1 MINKKILLE
10 TEIIDFIVNDRPATN
25 NIATWIMQLYEL
37 EFKFNTIRY
46 YPNFFENVPGVNLDE
61 IKAKL
66 SHIINVISKS
76 FITTIYYV
84 YQSWYNYHNYFNSM
98 QEMISRYSTT
108 NSIRDKLTDENFRN
122 MVGKLGRLT
131 QEEEKYTFDLDQKVI
146 YEYVKDD
153 IMGLSNFSD
162 FSTRVDIYSMRDD
175 TNEFMYE
182 LQMLVDSNLVEE
194 FYKAFSPSLQ
204 INKFIEYVQSD
215 ESFPVN
221 KKERQYNLLYKYIKK
236 LFEVNSNHMET
247 ELSQYSSGLDPSSVL
262 IRMEQQVKEQYYIL
276 TAINRISQ
284 HQLLIRSNLL
294 LHKVHYTGN
303 MANYLP
309 KIKQGLWFNSEFT
322 KIYPYNINEVQD
334 QNIIDDI
341 IKRKLTFIP
350 REQVMPSL
358 RNIQNMFQD
367 KTKQKEYLNQNYG
380 AFVSGH
386 YIEQTSF
393 FNFLSNLPKPELRQ
407 WGKELNQYGLDKHF
421 HMLMNI

>member
-1 MINKKILLE
+1 
-10 TEIIDFIVNDRPATN
+10 
-25 NIATWIMQLYEL
+25 
-37 EFKFNTIRY
+37 
-46 YPNFFENVPGVNLDE
+46 
-61 IKAKL
+61 
-66 SHIINVISKS
+66 
-76 FITTIYYV
+76 
-84 YQSWYNYHNYFNSM
+84 M
-98 QEMISRYSTT
+98 QEMISRYSTN
-108 NSIRDKLTDENFRN
+108 NSFRDKLLDENFRN

-131 QEEEKYTFDLDQKVI
+131 QEEEEYTFDLDQKVI

-153 IMGLSNFSD
+153 IVGLSNFSD
-162 FSTRVDIYSMRDD
+162 FSTRVDNYSIKDY

-182 LQMLVDSNLVEE
+182 LQMLIDSNLVEE
-194 FYKAFSPSLQ
+194 FYKAFNTKLQ

-236 LFEVNSNHMET
+236 ILEVNSNYMKN
-247 ELSQYSSGLDPSSVL
+247 ELSRHSEDLDPSSVL

-284 HQLLIRSNLL
+284 HQLLIKSNLL
-294 LHKVHYTGN
+294 LHKVHYTGI
-303 MANYLP
+303 MANYLS

-322 KIYPYNINEVQD
+322 KIYPYNINGVQD
-334 QNIIDDI
+334 QNIINDI
-341 IKRKLTFIP
+341 IKRKLTFVP
-350 REQVMPSL
+350 REQIIPSL

-367 KTKQKEYLNQNYG
+367 KAKQTEYLNKNYG

-393 FNFLSNLPKPELRQ
+393 FSFLSNLPKPELRQ

-421 HMLMNI
+421 HILMNI